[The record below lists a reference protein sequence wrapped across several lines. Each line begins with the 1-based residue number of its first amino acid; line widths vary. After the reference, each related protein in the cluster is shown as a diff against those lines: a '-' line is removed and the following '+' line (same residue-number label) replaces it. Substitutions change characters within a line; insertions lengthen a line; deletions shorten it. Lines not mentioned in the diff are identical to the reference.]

1 MLSAQEQTLIDDVL
15 ARFSSMTAAQLS
27 AYSHGDFPW
36 RATTPGKAI
45 EYETVFYRIA
55 PYSQR
60 EYPDTD

>member
-1 MLSAQEQTLIDDVL
+1 
-15 ARFSSMTAAQLS
+15 MTAAQLS

-36 RATTPGKAI
+36 RATTEGRAI